1 MATDFET
8 NLNLNGTGS
17 AGMSPLMESILN
29 RYVLEANKT
38 KRKYTR
44 FGQQVNIPQGK
55 TKTIAFDK
63 LSPLPKA
70 VNPLTEGV
78 TPRGAAVNITRIKG
92 EPEQFGNY
100 VSYTDQL
107 DFFAND
113 PSPEVLKY
121 TDLLTENQLETFE
134 HLDAME
140 LASGLNVFYAGTA
153 EARSELT
160 DVLTVK
166 DVRRAVT
173 SLKRN
178 KVQPADGKYYVCF
191 IHPDAAFNIMDD
203 EAWQRVQEYNA
214 TTEIYDGEI
223 GRLYGV
229 RFIEDPD
236 AYVFRGTPF
245 GKNGEFPELTVA
257 RVDKKSGK
265 IYVAETITSEGLAK
279 SSEEGASASGQK
291 ICIDNKFYTVSE
303 AAGGSNGSAWISVSG
318 DISEALIEPD
328 MKIYPGEGGVNGNP
342 VYSTVIIGKNAFGT
356 AGDKTVQLINKSLG
370 SAGTGDPLNQRGT
383 VGWKGYRF
391 MKIIEQTKLCRI
403 ESLASVS

>member
-1 MATDFET
+1 MNE
-8 NLNLNGTGS
+8 LNLNTTTKN
-17 AGMSPLMESILN
+17 GMSPLMEAVLN

-38 KRKYTR
+38 KRKYTK
-44 FGQQVNIPQGK
+44 FGQKVDIPKGK
-55 TKTIAFDK
+55 AKTVAFDK

-70 VNPLTEGV
+70 TSPLTEGV
-78 TPRGAAVNITRIKG
+78 TPKGAAINITRVKG

-140 LASGLNVFYAGTA
+140 LASGLNVFYAGDATS
-153 EARSELT
+153 RQELK

-178 KVQPADGKYYVCF
+178 KVQPADGTDYIAF
-191 IHPDAAFNIMDD
+191 IHPDVVYNIYND
-203 EAWQRVQEYNA
+203 EEWRQPHTYRDTKQL
-214 TTEIYDGEI
+214 YDGEI
-223 GRLYGV
+223 GRLFGV

-236 AYVFRGTPF
+236 AYVFRGEPF
-245 GKNGEFPELTVA
+245 ADKYDELTITKVDGSNIYIAETLLTSDASAITDKPVWIDNRKYTILAAAAGENGEAYLTMDKDMTNEMTVA
-257 RVDKKSGK
+257 
-265 IYVAETITSEGLAK
+265 
-279 SSEEGASASGQK
+279 
-291 ICIDNKFYTVSE
+291 
-303 AAGGSNGSAWISVSG
+303 
-318 DISEALIEPD
+318 D
-328 MKIYPGEGGVNGNP
+328 MKIYPGEGGVGGTP

-356 AGDKTVQLINKSLG
+356 AGDKTAEIINKSLG
-370 SAGTGDPLNQRGT
+370 SAGTSDPLNQRGT
-383 VGWKGYRF
+383 VGWKSYRF
-391 MKIIEQTKLCRI
+391 FKILEQTKMLRI
-403 ESLASVS
+403 ESIANLA

>member
-1 MATDFET
+1 MN
-8 NLNLNGTGS
+8 NLNVNKTTS
-17 AGMSPLMESILN
+17 NGMSPLMEATLN

-38 KRKYTR
+38 NRKYTK
-44 FGQQVNIPQGK
+44 FGQQVKIPKGQ

-70 VNPLTEGV
+70 TTPLEEGV
-78 TPRGAAVNITRIKG
+78 TPTGAGVNITRIKG

-100 VSYTDQL
+100 VGYTDQL

-140 LASGLNVFYAGTA
+140 LASGLNVFYAG
-153 EARSELT
+153 EATSRATLT

-178 KVQPADGKYYVCF
+178 KVQPADGKDYIAFV
-191 IHPDAAFNIMDD
+191 HPDVVYNIWND
-203 EAWQRVQEYNA
+203 EEWRQPHTYSD
-214 TTEIYDGEI
+214 TTELYTGEI
-223 GRLYGV
+223 GKLFGV

-236 AYVFRGTPF
+236 AYVFRGEAF
-245 GKNGEFPELTVA
+245 ADKYGELSIV
-257 RVDKKSGK
+257 RVDGTA
-265 IYVAETITSEGLAK
+265 IYVAETLTSDDAAAIANKPVWINNAK
-279 SSEEGASASGQK
+279 YTVTSAKAGMNGEAYLVMSE
-291 ICIDNKFYTVSE
+291 DMTNKFVE
-303 AAGGSNGSAWISVSG
+303 A
-318 DISEALIEPD
+318 D
-328 MKIYPGEGGVNGNP
+328 MKIYPGEGGVDGTP
-342 VYSTVIIGKNAFGT
+342 VYATIVVGKNAFGT
-356 AGDKTVQLINKSLG
+356 AGDKNVEIINKPVG

-383 VGWKGYRF
+383 VGWKAYRF
-391 MKIIEQTKLCRI
+391 FKILEQTKMVRI
-403 ESLASVS
+403 ESLSSVN

>member
-1 MATDFET
+1 MADL
-8 NLNLNGTGS
+8 NLNLNTTTS

-29 RYVLEANKT
+29 RYVLDFNKQ
-38 KRKYTR
+38 KRKYTK
-44 FGQQVNIPQGK
+44 FGQQVNIPEGK

-70 VNPLTEGV
+70 LQPLTEGI
-78 TPRGAAVNITRIKG
+78 TPTGAAVNITRIKG

-153 EARSELT
+153 ASRSELT

-191 IHPDAAFNIMDD
+191 IHPDVAFNIMDD
-203 EAWQRVQEYNA
+203 EAWQKVQEYNA

-236 AYVFRGTPF
+236 VYVFRGTPF
-245 GKNGEFPELTVA
+245 GKKSEFPELTISKV
-257 RVDKKSGK
+257 VPGTQK
-265 IYVAETITSEGLAK
+265 IYVAETITDEGLPAIG
-279 SSEEGASASGQK
+279 EK
-291 ICIDNKFYTVSE
+291 ICIDNKFYTVT
-303 AAGGSNGSAWISVSG
+303 ATAGGSNGTAWLQVSENISSAM
-318 DISEALIEPD
+318 IEPD
-328 MKIYPGEGGVNGNP
+328 MKIYPGDGAANGKP
-342 VYSTVIIGKNAFGT
+342 VYSTIILGKNAFGT
-356 AGDKTVQLINKSLG
+356 SGDKTIQLINKSLG

-383 VGWKGYRF
+383 FGWKGYHF
-391 MKIIEQTKLCRI
+391 TKIIEQTKMCRI

>member
-1 MATDFET
+1 MND
-8 NLNLNGTGS
+8 LNLNTTTKN
-17 AGMSPLMESILN
+17 GMSPVMESVLN

-38 KRKYTR
+38 KRKYTK
-44 FGQQVNIPQGK
+44 FGQKVDIPKGK
-55 TKTIAFDK
+55 AKTVAFDK

-70 VNPLTEGV
+70 VTPLTEGV
-78 TPRGAAVNITRIKG
+78 TPKGAAVNITRVKG

-140 LASGLNVFYAGTA
+140 LASGLNVFYAGDATS
-153 EARSELT
+153 RSELK

-178 KVQPADGKYYVCF
+178 KVQPADGTDYIAF
-191 IHPDAAFNIMDD
+191 IHPDVVYNIWND
-203 EAWQRVQEYNA
+203 EEWRQPHTYADTKQL
-214 TTEIYDGEI
+214 YDGEI
-223 GRLYGV
+223 GRLFGV

-236 AYVFRGTPF
+236 AYVFRGEPF
-245 GKNGEFPELTVA
+245 ADKYDELTITKADGVN
-257 RVDKKSGK
+257 
-265 IYVAETITSEGLAK
+265 IYIAETIS
-279 SSEEGASASGQK
+279 SSEAATLSNK
-291 ICIDNKFYTVSE
+291 PVWIDNRKYTVSSAVAGENGE
-303 AAGGSNGSAWISVSG
+303 AYLVMSESVDG
-318 DISEALIEPD
+318 KMVAPD
-328 MKIYPGEGGVNGNP
+328 MKIYPGEGGVGGTP

-356 AGDKTVQLINKSLG
+356 AGDRSVEIINKSLG
-370 SAGTGDPLNQRGT
+370 SAGTSDPLNQRGT
-383 VGWKGYRF
+383 VGWKSYRF
-391 MKIIEQTKLCRI
+391 FKILEQTKMLRI
-403 ESLASVS
+403 ESIANLA

>member
-1 MATDFET
+1 MNE
-8 NLNLNGTGS
+8 LNLNTTTKN
-17 AGMSPLMESILN
+17 GMSPLMEAVLN

-38 KRKYTR
+38 KRKYTK
-44 FGQQVNIPQGK
+44 FGQKVDIPKGK
-55 TKTIAFDK
+55 AKTVAFDK

-70 VNPLTEGV
+70 TSPLTEGV
-78 TPRGAAVNITRIKG
+78 TPKGAAINITRVKG

-140 LASGLNVFYAGTA
+140 LASGLNVFYAGDATS
-153 EARSELT
+153 RQELK

-178 KVQPADGKYYVCF
+178 KVQPADGTDYIAF
-191 IHPDAAFNIMDD
+191 IHPDVVYNIYND
-203 EAWQRVQEYNA
+203 EEWRQPHTYRDTKQL
-214 TTEIYDGEI
+214 YDGEI
-223 GRLYGV
+223 GRLFGV

-236 AYVFRGTPF
+236 AYVFRGEPF
-245 GKNGEFPELTVA
+245 ADKYDELTITKVDGSNIYISETLLTSDASAITDKPVWIDNRKYTILAAAAGENGEAYLTMDKDMTNEMAVA
-257 RVDKKSGK
+257 
-265 IYVAETITSEGLAK
+265 
-279 SSEEGASASGQK
+279 
-291 ICIDNKFYTVSE
+291 
-303 AAGGSNGSAWISVSG
+303 
-318 DISEALIEPD
+318 D
-328 MKIYPGEGGVNGNP
+328 MKIYPGEGGVGGTP

-356 AGDKTVQLINKSLG
+356 AGDKTAEIINKSLG
-370 SAGTGDPLNQRGT
+370 SAGTSDPLNQRGT
-383 VGWKGYRF
+383 VGWKSYRF
-391 MKIIEQTKLCRI
+391 FKILEQTKMLRI
-403 ESLASVS
+403 ESIANLA